1 MAPPSPR
8 RLLLCFFLLGLLN
21 NAAYTIMLASA
32 KQISEGGVGLVFAAN
47 VLPSLL
53 VKLSSPLWFAAVGYT
68 PRLLLCC
75 ALLLVG
81 FQLVAL
87 SADYRLQLAGVC
99 FCSAQSGL
107 GEASFLALTALHRP
121 FTARALTAWS
131 SGTGA
136 AGVFGFFWV
145 WLFMDTLGLSLRGS
159 MLLGNLLVLAFA
171 GVYFALPP
179 PPGEQ
184 AGRGRASS
192 DEEGLRAAPADSDE
206 EGAGG
211 GADEVE
217 LIVGKG
223 GGGEDPVPEGR
234 LRFVTGT
241 LYKYMLP
248 LFIVY
253 FSEYA
258 MQSGTWA
265 AIGFPVEDEGA
276 RKKFYEYANWLY
288 QAGVFVS
295 RSSGTLVQANM
306 LVLQLMPVLQ
316 TALLVLF
323 TFIAVYQF
331 LYGWGLLAV
340 CFVVGLLGG
349 GVYVNAFTRISVDVE
364 KGPRQEVALAIVS
377 VADSFGI
384 LFADVAGLFLQA
396 CIYKHHGL
404 DGAKMT
410 CPF

>member
-1 MAPPSPR
+1 
-8 RLLLCFFLLGLLN
+8 
-21 NAAYTIMLASA
+21 
-32 KQISEGGVGLVFAAN
+32 
-47 VLPSLL
+47 
-53 VKLSSPLWFAAVGYT
+53 
-68 PRLLLCC
+68 
-75 ALLLVG
+75 
-81 FQLVAL
+81 
-87 SADYRLQLAGVC
+87 
-99 FCSAQSGL
+99 
-107 GEASFLALTALHRP
+107 
-121 FTARALTAWS
+121 
-131 SGTGA
+131 
-136 AGVFGFFWV
+136 
-145 WLFMDTLGLSLRGS
+145 
-159 MLLGNLLVLAFA
+159 
-171 GVYFALPP
+171 
-179 PPGEQ
+179 
-184 AGRGRASS
+184 
-192 DEEGLRAAPADSDE
+192 
-206 EGAGG
+206 
-211 GADEVE
+211 
-217 LIVGKG
+217 
-223 GGGEDPVPEGR
+223 
-234 LRFVTGT
+234 
-241 LYKYMLP
+241 MLP

-349 GVYVNAFTRISVDVE
+349 GVYAPPQPITRASPTPRALTLSSASLALPSALASPARRYVNAFTRISVDVE